1 VTTFRVT
8 AAEEGQRLD
17 VVLAVRLD
25 TSRSQA
31 AARIDAGAVTVA
43 GAHAARSRLL
53 HAGEEVAVAPPV
65 EPVPTAAPPL
75 PPVRYRDEHLLV
87 IAKPPGLVV
96 HPGAGHPDGTLVEA
110 LQAAEVP
117 LASGSDPTRPGI
129 VHRLDRDTSGLLVV
143 ACTDVALQGLTAA
156 LAAREVTRRYLALV
170 AGEPANP
177 RGRIEAPIGR
187 DPSDRVRFAVVADGR
202 PATTR
207 YRTLATGQAPDLPE
221 HRGTVALL
229 ACQLETGRTHQL
241 RVHLAG
247 LGHPII
253 GDPTYGAPRDLDRML
268 QATRPVLHAGL
279 LAFDHPITGER
290 IQVVEPLPEDLVG
303 VLATAGLTA
312 PDLGALGD
320 EEVASGGETARDDD
334 ESAPPVRGR
343 E

>member
-1 VTTFRVT
+1 
-8 AAEEGQRLD
+8 
-17 VVLAVRLD
+17 
-25 TSRSQA
+25 
-31 AARIDAGAVTVA
+31 
-43 GAHAARSRLL
+43 
-53 HAGEEVAVAPPV
+53 
-65 EPVPTAAPPL
+65 
-75 PPVRYRDEHLLV
+75 
-87 IAKPPGLVV
+87 
-96 HPGAGHPDGTLVEA
+96 
-110 LQAAEVP
+110 
-117 LASGSDPTRPGI
+117 
-129 VHRLDRDTSGLLVV
+129 LLVV

-170 AGEPANP
+170 AGEPANR

-247 LGHPII
+247 LGHPIV

-279 LAFDHPITGER
+279 LAFDHPVTGER

-303 VLATAGLTA
+303 VLATAGLKA
-312 PDLGALGD
+312 PDLGALAD
-320 EEVASGGETARDDD
+320 EEVASRGEVARDD
-334 ESAPPVRGR
+334 ESAPPVRGA